1 MYFCLLWPL
10 SVLNN
15 TCLAVG
21 SMVVPLPTPT
31 QRQTWSREKRRF
43 LFRLRHQRE
52 GRCSAR
58 PGPSSRSCSDGLQM
72 GLQSECSW
80 PLRPCPELTP
90 LPGEH
95 QGASSGRSSTR
106 GRPCPVPRAVTIC
119 RGGARPQRT
128 AVVPGWSR
136 GPPALL
142 VERGHAPGGHRA
154 GCVASTPAWEHP
166 CLNLNTFILTANK
179 QRIVFLRLS
188 QSCRLSPLGSRGLA
202 ALPFLPSCWG
212 RASISFLLS

>member
-10 SVLNN
+10 LVLNN

-31 QRQTWSREKRRF
+31 HRHMWSRKKRRF
-43 LFRLRHQRE
+43 FSDGLGCGTSVRDAAPRGQDPAAGAAVTACRWD
-52 GRCSAR
+52 
-58 PGPSSRSCSDGLQM
+58 SSRSPRGPSGPARSSRLFL
-72 GLQSECSW
+72 GSA
-80 PLRPCPELTP
+80 
-90 LPGEH
+90 PGS
-95 QGASSGRSSTR
+95 QLGPSSTR

-119 RGGARPQRT
+119 RGGAHPQRS

-142 VERGHAPGGHRA
+142 VERGHAPGGRRA

-179 QRIVFLRLS
+179 QRTVFLRLS

-202 ALPFLPSCWG
+202 ALPFLPSC
-212 RASISFLLS
+212 